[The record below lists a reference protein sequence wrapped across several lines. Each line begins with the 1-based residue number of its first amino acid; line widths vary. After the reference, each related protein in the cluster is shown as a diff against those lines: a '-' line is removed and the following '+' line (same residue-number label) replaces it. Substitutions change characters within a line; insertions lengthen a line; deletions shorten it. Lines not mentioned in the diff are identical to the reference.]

1 MVEDKEAPEAADAE
15 ADDAPAATELEA
27 ELRDDDIE
35 AAAPDEVIVL
45 ELLELAPVME
55 LDAPVAVLE
64 AEEAQ
69 VAEVGREDT
78 PAPPHND

>member
-1 MVEDKEAPEAADAE
+1 MVEDKEAPDAADDE

-27 ELRDDDIE
+27 ELRDEDTE
-35 AAAPDEVIVL
+35 AAAPEVIVL
-45 ELLELAPVME
+45 ELVELEPVIE

-64 AEEAQ
+64 TEEAQ
-69 VAEVGREDT
+69 VAEEGRLLT